1 MPHFG
6 TRSKTG
12 LDTLDHRLIE
22 VLEEAIK
29 HVDFSIICGHRKKE
43 DQDAAFDAGKS
54 RKRWPDGTHNTLPS
68 CAVDVAPWPINWE
81 DSESFYLL
89 AGVIKGI
96 ALTMGYKLRLGG
108 DWDGDGS
115 TDDQTLIDPGHIEIL
130 DG

>member
-68 CAVDVAPWPINWE
+68 CAVDVAPWPINWA
-81 DSESFYLL
+81 DSESFCLP
-89 AGVIKGI
+89 AGG
-96 ALTMGYKLRLGG
+96 LRGVTAACTVGLRPPARPAPVG
-108 DWDGDGS
+108 
-115 TDDQTLIDPGHIEIL
+115 
-130 DG
+130 